1 MWTGAGRADS
11 SVQGVVVKSH
21 AAMHLVI
28 FFFFL
33 LGPGSASLR
42 YRVGQANGRANE
54 VGVAGRWAARQSPR
68 AQTMMASSAPH
79 PVPATQQPPRH
90 GSIRGRAGGLSKTGV
105 SGLRRTGLAPRVI
118 GTYPLPQDDVV
129 RVGRRGVG
137 DGSLAVP
144 RPINLDRLDASP
156 TSPVPARRRGRQKQ
170 EFGVG
175 AVSSE
180 FSLGQWCQH
189 WARWMNKA
197 MGHKGHLQNI
207 LDPDMERA
215 LPNPWRKETNPASCT
230 ERDQAKRA
238 IVSGL
243 GRRGWGRRE
252 CFGAQRASWGG
263 VHRPSWRSWT
273 IVDLDLGIGAFYLS
287 ETVATLL
294 DLNYHIG
301 IVLAW
306 PSSNLRRWS
315 WEDGSPKINMANAGR
330 GGVGQPVSP
339 AWRRRKKLRGLG
351 AHVPKFSRR
360 KLCQVFLPHQNSS
373 TWIQLRCASFPFRPG
388 GPGLSA
394 LPGSR
399 TPFRAFLFFSF
410 VFFVRLK
417 NPSSRST
424 SSPPRLSRPTPG
436 AAAPLTMASGSSGPR
451 IGSAGSTGPQQQP
464 RAILLPTIT
473 TQDSRRQGGQ
483 AKHGKLDCQ
492 VSGQPDRSSSRGGD
506 PSASHPNPHDMDI
519 GRR

>member
-1 MWTGAGRADS
+1 MSPPASASCPGAWSRETSTSNRQPSTQYVDGRWTRRFFGAGCCS
-11 SVQGVVVKSH
+11 QEPCCH
-21 AAMHLVI
+21 APRD

-68 AQTMMASSAPH
+68 AQTMMASSPPH

-189 WARWMNKA
+189 WTRGMNKA

-207 LDPDMERA
+207 LNPDMERA

-230 ERDQAKRA
+230 EDGTRRKGPSSQALGGGGGGGGSA
-238 IVSGL
+238 SGL
-243 GRRGWGRRE
+243 RGHRGE
-252 CFGAQRASWGG
+252 ASI
-263 VHRPSWRSWT
+263 VH
-273 IVDLDLGIGAFYLS
+273 L
-287 ETVATLL
+287 
-294 DLNYHIG
+294 
-301 IVLAW
+301 
-306 PSSNLRRWS
+306 
-315 WEDGSPKINMANAGR
+315 
-330 GGVGQPVSP
+330 GGVG
-339 AWRRRKKLRGLG
+339 
-351 AHVPKFSRR
+351 
-360 KLCQVFLPHQNSS
+360 
-373 TWIQLRCASFPFRPG
+373 
-388 GPGLSA
+388 
-394 LPGSR
+394 
-399 TPFRAFLFFSF
+399 
-410 VFFVRLK
+410 
-417 NPSSRST
+417 PS
-424 SSPPRLSRPTPG
+424 L
-436 AAAPLTMASGSSGPR
+436 
-451 IGSAGSTGPQQQP
+451 
-464 RAILLPTIT
+464 ILIWE
-473 TQDSRRQGGQ
+473 
-483 AKHGKLDCQ
+483 
-492 VSGQPDRSSSRGGD
+492 
-506 PSASHPNPHDMDI
+506 
-519 GRR
+519 

>member
-1 MWTGAGRADS
+1 
-11 SVQGVVVKSH
+11 
-21 AAMHLVI
+21 
-28 FFFFL
+28 
-33 LGPGSASLR
+33 
-42 YRVGQANGRANE
+42 
-54 VGVAGRWAARQSPR
+54 
-68 AQTMMASSAPH
+68 MASSPPH

-189 WARWMNKA
+189 WTRGMNKA

-207 LDPDMERA
+207 LNPDMERA

-230 ERDQAKRA
+230 EDGTRRKGPSSQALGGGGGGGGGGSA
-238 IVSGL
+238 SGL
-243 GRRGWGRRE
+243 RGHRGE
-252 CFGAQRASWGG
+252 ASI

-287 ETVATLL
+287 GTVATLL

-306 PSSNLRRWS
+306 PSSNLGRWLELGG
-315 WEDGSPKINMANAGR
+315 WKPK
-330 GGVGQPVSP
+330 
-339 AWRRRKKLRGLG
+339 
-351 AHVPKFSRR
+351 
-360 KLCQVFLPHQNSS
+360 
-373 TWIQLRCASFPFRPG
+373 
-388 GPGLSA
+388 
-394 LPGSR
+394 
-399 TPFRAFLFFSF
+399 
-410 VFFVRLK
+410 
-417 NPSSRST
+417 
-424 SSPPRLSRPTPG
+424 
-436 AAAPLTMASGSSGPR
+436 
-451 IGSAGSTGPQQQP
+451 
-464 RAILLPTIT
+464 
-473 TQDSRRQGGQ
+473 D
-483 AKHGKLDCQ
+483 KHGKRRTRWGWPARLARLEEEEETAGSWRPRLQ
-492 VSGQPDRSSSRGGD
+492 IRS
-506 PSASHPNPHDMDI
+506 A
-519 GRR
+519 